1 MLFSPPCFPFAIDFV
16 FRPYGMIPS
25 LLSQG
30 CYGDGRLYIYICTYW
45 EFFQCVFFPP
55 SSAFFCR
62 FSYAEDAAIVLAL
75 RAEVFSCV
83 FISRLIL

>member
-30 CYGDGRLYIYICTYW
+30 CYGDGRLYIYMYILGVLPVC
-45 EFFQCVFFPP
+45 FFPP

-83 FISRLIL
+83 FISRLIV